1 MASRINV
8 TDLDFDQIKLNL
20 INFLKQQDEFQ
31 DYNFE
36 GSSLNVLID
45 LLAYNTHYN
54 AYYLN
59 MIANES
65 FLDTAL
71 LRDSVVSHAK
81 VLNYIPTS
89 KSASKAI
96 INIEIETND
105 STIETLTIPRGTS
118 FSSEL
123 IDNFPY
129 NFVMIKDETVTKSN
143 TKYIFE
149 NIEIYEGTLNSIT
162 FIQDNNSNPNQIFV
176 LPDIDIDT
184 RTLKVTVTDATTS
197 NTEIY
202 TLSTDVLDLNSAS
215 KAYFLQEG
223 KNGFFE
229 IYFGDDYI
237 SKKLSDGSSITADY
251 LITNG
256 IVANKSQNFVP
267 NSTII
272 DENNNTINNN
282 DITVTLVDAASGGSD
297 RESVDS
303 IKFSATKKYSTQN
316 RLVTAKDY
324 AAYLQTNYPG
334 IQSIS
339 VWGGEEQVPVVYNKT
354 YISLKMKD
362 GFYLTLAE
370 KDRIVDEIIKPKAII
385 STEAEIIDPDYIYLL
400 IEGTIKYDKEKTNLT
415 KTDLLQKVRNSIIS
429 YNDTYLETFNSRYV
443 QSRLQETIDKSDTS
457 FIGSTIRTRIQKRI
471 IPTLNLSEKFQIEFG
486 TKLHRG
492 SLNDGLIS
500 SFFYY
505 VDFQGF
511 KRLARI
517 EEIPY
522 SFTGI
527 DSISITNTGSNY
539 KSAPKITISGDGE
552 GATAKA
558 KIKNGQIIDITV
570 TNPGINYTRA
580 SVIIEGDGISG
591 AATANIQGKMGKL
604 RLVYYNTNSE
614 VVLLQ
619 KDAGTIYYDQ
629 GYIVIN
635 DLKINSLPTNDLR
648 FLAYAEDTIVDST
661 RNSIVLI
668 DSTDGQSIKI
678 EIESV

>member
-282 DITVTLVDAASGGSD
+282 DITITLVDAASGGSD

-370 KDRIVDEIIKPKAII
+370 KNRIVEEIIKPKAIV

-415 KTDLLQKVRNSIIS
+415 KADLLQKVRNSIIS
-429 YNDTYLETFNSRYV
+429 YNNTNLESFNSRYV
-443 QSRLQETIDKSDTS
+443 QSKMQETIDKSDTS

-471 IPTLNLSEKFQIEFG
+471 IPLLNISEQYQIEFG
-486 TKLHRG
+486 TKLNRG
-492 SLNDGLIS
+492 SLYDGLIS
-500 SFFYY
+500 SFFYF
-505 VDFQGF
+505 VDYQGF

-527 DSISITNTGSNY
+527 DSISIINTGSNY
-539 KSAPKITISGDGE
+539 KTAPKITISGDGE

-558 KIKNGQIIDITV
+558 KIKNGQIVDIAV

-591 AATANIQGKMGKL
+591 SAVANIQGKMGKL

-614 VVLLQ
+614 VVILQ
-619 KDAGTIYYDQ
+619 KDAGTIYYDR

-668 DSTDGQSIKI
+668 DYTDGQSIKI